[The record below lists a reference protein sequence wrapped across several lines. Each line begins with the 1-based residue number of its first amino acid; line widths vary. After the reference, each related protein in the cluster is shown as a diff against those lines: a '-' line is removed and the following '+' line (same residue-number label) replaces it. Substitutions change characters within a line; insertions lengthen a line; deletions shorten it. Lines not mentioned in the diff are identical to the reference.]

1 MLLTWVL
8 GRMLGRWPGE
18 PVFDAHHPP
27 YLGGLLPLPAETP
40 SIELSGLAD
49 TPPTQPI
56 ELSLV
61 GETLK
66 LEPGDE
72 ASLFERPFTD
82 IESILALH
90 RFAWLPLL
98 GDSVDPAWVGAIW
111 QAWAK
116 DYASPTDGWAWH
128 PYTAAERVINL
139 LVFAQRN
146 GLPNPV
152 NKSLSVLAAHG
163 PAIAERLEFFG
174 DHHTSNHL
182 ANNGRGLFLL
192 GLILGL
198 PKCAELGGKILTEEA
213 KRIFG
218 SSGILREGSSHY
230 HALLAANYSQC
241 ADVAI
246 EAERPEAVALAAVA
260 RRARAVVGC
269 LKLSGG
275 FPLIGDISPDLP
287 PEMVLAAL
295 TGSENMD
302 AHTLADDGWYRLY
315 SGPWSGLW
323 HVAPDGF
330 SHMPGH
336 GHQDCGG
343 FELHFKNEPI
353 FIDPG
358 RGGYGETSE
367 AALYRSAKVHN
378 TLLINDA
385 DPYPAN
391 KPYYDDAFRRFIG
404 GSPPRVEKSEASISL
419 THDGFKRLKNVGT
432 LSRHWQ
438 FTPSSMSLS
447 DTVLG
452 RRWHRLS
459 RLLVTPLEVVTADE
473 GLILRGQEQS
483 FRLSIDGNVATETI
497 TRWTAYGR
505 GVPVT
510 AIRISVQA
518 ELPWTGKLLLEA
530 L

>member
-1 MLLTWVL
+1 VLLAWVL

-18 PVFDAHHPP
+18 PVFAAHHPP
-27 YLGGLLPLPAETP
+27 YLDGLLPLVAETP

-72 ASLFERPFTD
+72 ATLFERPFTD

-98 GDSVDPAWVGAIW
+98 GGSVDPAWVAAIW

-146 GLPNPV
+146 GLPSPV

-218 SSGILREGSSHY
+218 PSGILREGSSHY

-241 ADVAI
+241 ADAAI

-295 TGSENMD
+295 SGSENMD
-302 AHTLADDGWYRLY
+302 AHTLADDGWYRLD

-323 HVAPDGF
+323 YVAPDGF

-343 FELHFKNEPI
+343 FELHFKNEPV
-353 FIDPG
+353 FIDAG
-358 RGGYGETSE
+358 RGGYGETGE

-459 RLLVTPLEVVTADE
+459 RLLVTPLEVAMTDE